1 MHLLILVYYDD
12 ELIMPTGPM
21 NWTSARKPI
30 ILRPMM
36 AAAQSRNRLG
46 RIFLRFALPLTLGLV
61 FLAQL
66 AIVPNTTRNLEYS
79 GNRMTNDTL
88 RYAPEDIAA
97 GVIDTYCISD
107 TLVYFSLCLF
117 FFSSRVNITAKP
129 MLFVEHCQQPC
140 GFLTVSDRGRL
151 GNMMSQY
158 ATLFAFA
165 RKFNMKA
172 VISTTMS
179 ATLRRVFPNLSIP
192 TVKYESQIYNWTV
205 VEVEDLRSL
214 EGREKDIEKFRG
226 MNALIGGF
234 PAELPI
240 FDAYRNSLSLTTEFK
255 LEKLTEVAAKGFLQK
270 TKTVAK
276 SQITVG
282 VHVRRMDYSVWLEK
296 KVNGR
301 LLSKLY
307 FQKAMDYFR
316 DKYTTAQSN
325 VTFIVASDDKTWC
338 REMFKDSPD
347 VVFTPRKPGEK
358 SVVFDLAVLA
368 LCNHSITR

>member
-1 MHLLILVYYDD
+1 
-12 ELIMPTGPM
+12 
-21 NWTSARKPI
+21 
-30 ILRPMM
+30 
-36 AAAQSRNRLG
+36 
-46 RIFLRFALPLTLGLV
+46 
-61 FLAQL
+61 
-66 AIVPNTTRNLEYS
+66 
-79 GNRMTNDTL
+79 
-88 RYAPEDIAA
+88 
-97 GVIDTYCISD
+97 
-107 TLVYFSLCLF
+107 
-117 FFSSRVNITAKP
+117 

-316 DKYTTAQSN
+316 QKYATTQSN